1 MAFFVIG
8 HRSRTGLGCWLR
20 RQEERE
26 RERERET
33 ERVSGMPSKARGGV
47 GETML
52 GSRLA

>member
-26 RERERET
+26 RERET
-33 ERVSGMPSKARGGV
+33 ERVPGTPSKARGGV

-52 GSRLA
+52 VSRLA